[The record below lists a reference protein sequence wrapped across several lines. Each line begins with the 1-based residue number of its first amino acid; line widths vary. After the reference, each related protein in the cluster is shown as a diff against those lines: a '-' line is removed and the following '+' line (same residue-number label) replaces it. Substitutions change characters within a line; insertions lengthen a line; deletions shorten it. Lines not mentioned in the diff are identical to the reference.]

1 MSKEKQIEEMALDI
15 CKSRLVAE
23 DGDACRKCRQH
34 NNCLYQEIAYGL
46 YNAGYRKQSE
56 VDKLKATIERL
67 EQEKEKMLVSAT
79 IDIPITMETLFKVR
93 TEHPIFTAIK
103 AEFAREIFEEIDR
116 LLRMGVVEHS
126 DCLDAYVKK
135 GYAELK
141 KKYTGEQT

>member
-56 VDKLKATIERL
+56 GEWIDKHCSHCGEELLFTRGGNAFATTFR
-67 EQEKEKMLVSAT
+67 QYKTKYCPNCGAKM
-79 IDIPITMETLFKVR
+79 
-93 TEHPIFTAIK
+93 
-103 AEFAREIFEEIDR
+103 
-116 LLRMGVVEHS
+116 
-126 DCLDAYVKK
+126 K
-135 GYAELK
+135 GGDK
-141 KKYTGEQT
+141 